1 MKIEKLA
8 NSELSLEFGRNG
20 KEYEELR
27 NTVLAKF
34 KNVKVDGF
42 RKGHVPADVIE
53 KTFADDIRNEIIDE
67 VLREDY
73 TKFLESKEY
82 RPVSELQI
90 TNLVYNKDELKVEAK
105 VAIFPEFELPQYKGL
120 NVELEEVSVTD
131 EEVNEEIKKM
141 LERAKTFVKAEREVA
156 ELGDVAII
164 DFEGFVDGVAFDGGK
179 AEGHRLELGSKTF
192 IDNFEEQIVGHKIGE
207 EFDVNVNFP
216 EAYHSEELKGKP
228 AVFKIKLNALEV
240 PKLPE
245 LDEEFAKGMGYTSVQ
260 ELKDSVKGNVL
271 SSKESKAKEAK
282 LDKVVEQVVN
292 ATEVEVPSIL
302 VEKDIDNYLGGFAN
316 QLKMQGMTFEQFLS
330 MSGNTLEKM
339 RESLRENATKSV
351 KSGFVFSKIAD
362 VEGITVT
369 DEEFNHELGHVAS
382 MYGMTV
388 QGLEEELEKA
398 NGLDRF
404 REQITSQLF
413 FAKMNEFLLNNN

>member
-8 NSELSLEFGRNG
+8 NSELSLEFERNG

-105 VAIFPEFELPQYKGL
+105 VAIFPEFELTQYKGL

-240 PKLPE
+240 PNLTKNL
-245 LDEEFAKGMGYTSVQ
+245 Q
-260 ELKDSVKGNVL
+260 
-271 SSKESKAKEAK
+271 KEW
-282 LDKVVEQVVN
+282 D
-292 ATEVEVPSIL
+292 
-302 VEKDIDNYLGGFAN
+302 
-316 QLKMQGMTFEQFLS
+316 M
-330 MSGNTLEKM
+330 
-339 RESLRENATKSV
+339 
-351 KSGFVFSKIAD
+351 
-362 VEGITVT
+362 
-369 DEEFNHELGHVAS
+369 H
-382 MYGMTV
+382 
-388 QGLEEELEKA
+388 
-398 NGLDRF
+398 
-404 REQITSQLF
+404 LF
-413 FAKMNEFLLNNN
+413 KN

>member
-1 MKIEKLA
+1 MKIEKLS
-8 NSELSLEFGRNG
+8 NSELSLEFERNG

-245 LDEEFAKGMGYTSVQ
+245 LDEEFAKGMGYASVQ

>member
-8 NSELSLEFGRNG
+8 NSELSLEFKRNG

-271 SSKESKAKEAK
+271 SSKEIKAKEAK

>member
-8 NSELSLEFGRNG
+8 NSELSLEFERNG

-245 LDEEFAKGMGYTSVQ
+245 LDEEFAKGMGYASVQ